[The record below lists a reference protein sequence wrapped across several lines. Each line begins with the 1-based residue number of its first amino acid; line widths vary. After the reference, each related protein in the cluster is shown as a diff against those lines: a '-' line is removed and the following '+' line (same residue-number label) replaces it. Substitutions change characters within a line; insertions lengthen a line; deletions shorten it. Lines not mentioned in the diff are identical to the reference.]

1 MVIEWLKFRVPAEQ
15 REKYV
20 QIDAEIWNSALEKYD
35 GFMGKEVWISPDDT
49 SELIL
54 VIRWASREQW
64 KAIDQ
69 VGLDKITHAF
79 DQALGFEYE
88 MLESKEYQVRR
99 FLSS

>member
-69 VGLDKITHAF
+69 VGLDKITRAF

>member
-15 REKYV
+15 RERYV
-20 QIDAEIWNSALEKYD
+20 QIDAEVWTLALEKYE
-35 GFMGKEVWISPDDT
+35 GFLGKEVWISPDDT

-64 KAIDQ
+64 KAIAA
-69 VGLDKITHAF
+69 VELDKITQTF
-79 DQALGFEYE
+79 DQSLGFAYE

-99 FLSS
+99 FANF